1 MGQYSVEITRE
12 AREHLR
18 AIQKSGNKA
27 LMKKVEKLFRE
38 LAEHPREGV
47 GRPEMLKYELSNIWS
62 RRIDQRHR
70 LLYTIEDEVVRV
82 IVLSMLS
89 HYGDK

>member
-1 MGQYSVEITRE
+1 
-12 AREHLR
+12 
-18 AIQKSGNKA
+18 
-27 LMKKVEKLFRE
+27 MKKVEKLFRE

-47 GRPEMLKYELSNIWS
+47 GRPEMLNYELSNIWS